1 MCGIAGVFHRDR
13 SARVSL
19 ELIRDMT
26 ERLIHRGPDDGGVAM
41 LGPCALGHRR
51 LSILDLSPLG
61 HQPMCTPD
69 ERYWITFN
77 GEIYNYVALRAE
89 LEAEGVVF
97 RSTSDTEVLLY
108 LFRRDG
114 ESCVERLVGM
124 FAFAVYDRREHTLF
138 LARDRLGKKP
148 LYVWDDGERLLF
160 ASELKSLLVEPSTA
174 PGLNVSALLHYM
186 HTLYVPDP
194 QTIYEGMASLPPAR
208 TLLLRGREKRERR
221 YWHLPAGP
229 VEGGPKTLEQ
239 AVEAFEPLLAD
250 VVGSR
255 MVADVPLGAFLSGG
269 VDSSVVVSEL
279 RRQSVSPPR
288 TTAIGF
294 DEASQDESPYADA
307 VARHFAC
314 DHRTHRVRA
323 DATQLLERLL
333 WHFDE
338 PFADAS
344 ALPTYL
350 LCQVTRER
358 VTVALSG
365 DGGDEA
371 FAGYDKYWAD
381 QQERRVRSLLPSPLW
396 RSLAK
401 AAGVSWLEGLEPWR
415 RGANYLRTLAA
426 SPERAYF
433 RTQSFTSPEWVTRLL
448 SPDVLAQSR
457 VDVGGVT
464 EAAFEEA
471 RGRDA
476 LTATQ
481 WVDLTTYLP
490 GDILR
495 KVDRMSM
502 AHALEV
508 RCPLLDHRV
517 IEFALGLP
525 AELRLR
531 EGQGK
536 PVLKKLLEKRL
547 PTALFQRPKHGF
559 TIPVDEWFRGPLVP
573 LFHDVVLGGGMRR
586 AGLVERKEAR
596 TLLERHQRGEVRQGM
611 VLWTLLVLG
620 MWQER
625 IRGQRRPGSVRG
637 VPAHIEVRP

>member
-13 SARVSL
+13 SATVSRA
-19 ELIRDMT
+19 LIQEMT
-26 ERLIHRGPDDGGVAM
+26 ERLIHRGPDDGGVAL

-61 HQPMCTPD
+61 HQPMSTPD
-69 ERYWITFN
+69 GRYWITFN
-77 GEIYNYVALRAE
+77 GEIYNYQALRD
-89 LEAEGVVF
+89 LLVAEGVVF

-108 LFRRDG
+108 LYRREG
-114 ESCVERLVGM
+114 ERCVERLVGM
-124 FAFAVYDRREHTLF
+124 YAFAVYDRVEHSLF

-148 LYVWDDGERLLF
+148 LYLWDDGERLLF
-160 ASELKSLLVEPSTA
+160 ASELKSLLVEPTAA
-174 PGLNVSALLHYM
+174 PGLSPSALLHYM

-194 QTIYEGMASLPPAR
+194 QTIYEGITRLPPAR
-208 TLLLRGREKRERR
+208 TLFLRGREKKERR
-221 YWHLPAGP
+221 YWQLPGR
-229 VEGGPKTLEQ
+229 VEGGPSTLEE
-239 AVEAFEPLLAD
+239 AAEAFEPLLAE

-269 VDSSVVVSEL
+269 VDSSVVVSEM
-279 RRQSVSPPR
+279 RRLGVAPPR

-294 DEASQDESPYADA
+294 DVASQDESPYADA
-307 VARHFAC
+307 VARHFQC
-314 DHRTHRVRA
+314 DHVTHRVEA
-323 DATQLLERLL
+323 DATALLERLL

-350 LCQVTRER
+350 LCQVTRQR

-401 AAGVSWLEGLEPWR
+401 VAGMGWLEGLEPWR
-415 RGANYLRTLAA
+415 RGANYLRTLAS

-433 RTQSFTSPEWVTRLL
+433 RTQSFTSPEWVLRLL
-448 SPDVLAQSR
+448 EPGLWEQSR
-457 VDVGGVT
+457 EDVGRVT
-464 EAAFEEA
+464 LAAFEEA

-481 WVDLTTYLP
+481 WVDITTYLP
-490 GDILR
+490 GDILT

-525 AELRLR
+525 AELRLK

-536 PVLKKLLEKRL
+536 PVLKRVLEKRL

-573 LFHDVVLGGGMRR
+573 LFHDVVLGGSMRR
-586 AGLVERKEAR
+586 AGLVRRQEAR
-596 TLLERHQRGEVRQGM
+596 RLLERHQRGEVRQGM

-625 IRGQRRPGSVRG
+625 IRGQRGVPVAAG
-637 VPAHIEVRP
+637 VPARVEVHP